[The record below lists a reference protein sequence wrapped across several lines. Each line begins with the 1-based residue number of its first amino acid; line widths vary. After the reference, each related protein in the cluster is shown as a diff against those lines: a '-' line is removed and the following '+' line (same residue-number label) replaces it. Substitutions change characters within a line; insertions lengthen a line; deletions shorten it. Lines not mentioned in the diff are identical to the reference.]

1 MPEIMLNNEI
11 LKLITY
17 LLDQRESHSTIDWND
32 LDNNFEELEEIINKA
47 LENQKLFELGDD
59 FFHNCKIMLECI
71 SELEDELTIYPGEN
85 GDENEEERQDRL
97 SERLET
103 LRTTLDETIDK
114 LKLVLPNSKSIYNY
128 DEQMDQRSMAVR
140 DAIRKVAEFQS
151 GADFYIKLHGQ
162 KKYDSELERLK
173 KVRDEVL
180 NKNTP

>member
-11 LKLITY
+11 IKLIAD
-17 LLDQRESHSTIDWND
+17 LIRQREAIDWND

-47 LENQKLFELGDD
+47 LENPKLIELGDD
-59 FFHNCKIMLECI
+59 FSHNCKIMLECI

-85 GDENEEERQDRL
+85 GDENEDERQDRL

-114 LKLVLPNSKSIYNY
+114 LKLVLPNSKSFLNY
-128 DEQMDQRSMAVR
+128 DELMTQRSKAAL
-140 DAIRKVAEFQS
+140 DAMRRVKEFES
-151 GADFYIKLHGQ
+151 NADFFIKINGQ
-162 KKYDSELERLK
+162 NLYDIELARLK
-173 KVRDEVL
+173 KVRDEVF

>member
-11 LKLITY
+11 IKLIAD
-17 LLDQRESHSTIDWND
+17 LIRQREAIDWND
-32 LDNNFEELEEIINKA
+32 FDNNFEELEEIINKA
-47 LENQKLFELGDD
+47 LENPKLIELGDD
-59 FFHNCKIMLECI
+59 FSHNCKIMLECI

-85 GDENEEERQDRL
+85 GDENEDERQDRL

-140 DAIRKVAEFQS
+140 DAIRKVGEFQS
-151 GADFYIKLHGQ
+151 GADFYIKLYGQ

>member
-11 LKLITY
+11 IKLIAD
-17 LLDQRESHSTIDWND
+17 LIRQREAIYWND
-32 LDNNFEELEEIINKA
+32 FDNNFEELEEIINKA
-47 LENQKLFELGDD
+47 LENPKLFELDDD
-59 FFHNCKIMLECI
+59 FSHNCKIMLECI

-140 DAIRKVAEFQS
+140 DAIQKVREFQS
-151 GADFYIKLHGQ
+151 GADFYIKLYGQ
-162 KKYDSELERLK
+162 KKYDSELKRLK
-173 KVRDEVL
+173 KARDEVF